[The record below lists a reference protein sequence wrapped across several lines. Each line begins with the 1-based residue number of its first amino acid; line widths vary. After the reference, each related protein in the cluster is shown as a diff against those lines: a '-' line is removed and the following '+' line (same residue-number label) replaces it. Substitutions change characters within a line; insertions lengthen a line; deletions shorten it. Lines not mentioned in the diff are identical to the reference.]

1 MRLRDSDD
9 EARQLARAGVG
20 QSVRLVF
27 GHILPVL
34 SQTYPV
40 GSPGG
45 VSTIQQVGY
54 LMPLTRSEHFC
65 IHHIIAGY

>member
-34 SQTYPV
+34 SQTYTV

-45 VSTIQQVGY
+45 VSTIQ
-54 LMPLTRSEHFC
+54 
-65 IHHIIAGY
+65 